1 MPNVIRTVTKS
12 TLISE
17 YHKHYKENQFEPLSN
32 STLFRILDARAAS
45 QRKSLSGL
53 DNIATDGATAFDL
66 VEKIVDEVEKVTM
79 ASQWTPTARRN
90 LREGKNYLKTDYRL
104 HCKETESPCPDH
116 CRRFALSNPND
127 KFFRSGVHIDILLF
141 VIVVK
146 TLSDVENTLKTCE
159 GFHSMEQNRDDLMHD
174 FLQAKDAIFAWKAH
188 ILRSEN
194 QEKAKQVALKDLNEK
209 SVLIVM
215 DWAMKFVQLRY
226 REKQSDWFGKR
237 GLNWHISSVIS
248 KKSDGQYEI
257 TSYAHLFNSCKQDWY
272 TVASILEDLLGTI
285 SKENPEITQAFL
297 RSDEAGCYHNNLLL
311 AAIHDV
317 SKRSKIKVSTYH
329 FSEPQYGKDVCDRIL
344 CPLKSSIRRY
354 CNEGNDTLSAK
365 NMREALQKRPVKGT
379 TVSVNLVNR
388 EKMQLVVNKQKN
400 FSSFH
405 NFQYESKGV
414 RVWKAYSIGKG
425 KLVPYREIFETHQ
438 GPTSMAVADNQTFF
452 PVSTVRS
459 YQEKS
464 TDETEDDELHE
475 CPEPGCSKTF

>member
-1 MPNVIRTVTKS
+1 MPNVIRTETKS

-79 ASQWTPTARRN
+79 ASQWAPTARRN

-257 TSYAHLFNSCKQDWY
+257 TSYAHLS
-272 TVASILEDLLGTI
+272 TVASKTGTLLHLSWKI
-285 SKENPEITQAFL
+285 FL
-297 RSDEAGCYHNNLLL
+297 VL
-311 AAIHDV
+311 
-317 SKRSKIKVSTYH
+317 
-329 FSEPQYGKDVCDRIL
+329 F
-344 CPLKSSIRRY
+344 
-354 CNEGNDTLSAK
+354 
-365 NMREALQKRPVKGT
+365 QKRIPKSCKPSLDQTKQGVTTTTYCWLQSTMSVKEAKLKFQLT
-379 TVSVNLVNR
+379 TFQSHSM
-388 EKMQLVVNKQKN
+388 EKMCVIA
-400 FSSFH
+400 SFVH
-405 NFQYESKGV
+405 
-414 RVWKAYSIGKG
+414 
-425 KLVPYREIFETHQ
+425 
-438 GPTSMAVADNQTFF
+438 
-452 PVSTVRS
+452 
-459 YQEKS
+459 
-464 TDETEDDELHE
+464 
-475 CPEPGCSKTF
+475 